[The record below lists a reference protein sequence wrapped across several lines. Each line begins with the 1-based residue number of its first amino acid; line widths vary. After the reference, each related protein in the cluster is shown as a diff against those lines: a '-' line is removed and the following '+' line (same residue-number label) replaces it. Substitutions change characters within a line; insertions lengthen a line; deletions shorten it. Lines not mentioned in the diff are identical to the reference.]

1 MSHSHNFT
9 YRNLLIALSKLN
21 DEQLDCDLTV
31 YDEKTDEYHAVR
43 LDIIITN
50 EDVLDTDHPVIGIS
64 NIE

>member
-1 MSHSHNFT
+1 M
-9 YRNLLIALSKLN
+9 IALSKLN